1 MVKRFRGLRVVGLIL
16 KIIGGLELMV
26 GLVCLILLPL
36 VFSNA
41 DATLAQ
47 FGIQNLLPGASLAI
61 GVGSGLFV
69 FLIGIVCGLLTFAA
83 GSLFNVLI
91 AIEENTRATVILLQS
106 QKQ

>member
-1 MVKRFRGLRVVGLIL
+1 MLKRFRGLRVIGLLL
-16 KIIGGLELMV
+16 KIIGGLELLV

-36 VFSNA
+36 IFS
-41 DATLAQ
+41 DANGALAQ

-61 GVGSGLFV
+61 GVASGLLV

-83 GSLFNVLI
+83 GSLFNVFI
-91 AIEENTRATVILLQS
+91 AIEENTRATVILLQA